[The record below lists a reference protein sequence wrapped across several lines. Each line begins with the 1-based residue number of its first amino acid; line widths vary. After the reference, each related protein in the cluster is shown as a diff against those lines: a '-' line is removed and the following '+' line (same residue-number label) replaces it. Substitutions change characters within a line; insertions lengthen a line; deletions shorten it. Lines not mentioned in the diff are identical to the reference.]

1 MKKATDEVG
10 KNYTIQRYKGLGEMN
25 PEQLWETTLDPT
37 KRRMIRV
44 QVGDAAEA
52 ENKID
57 ILMGDKAEVRHDY
70 ISKYANFNKRDA
82 YEDMN

>member
-1 MKKATDEVG
+1 
-10 KNYTIQRYKGLGEMN
+10 MN
-25 PEQLWETTLDPT
+25 PEQLWETTLDPNN
-37 KRRMIRV
+37 RRMIRV

-52 ENKID
+52 EDKIE
-57 ILMGDKAEVRHDY
+57 ILMGDKAEIRHDY